1 MKSLKMEYSLIIKNG
16 NLIDVRNQRLISADL
31 MIRDGIIVRIGKA
44 EKSDR
49 TKKLIEADGQYISP
63 GFIDSHL
70 HIESSLLSP
79 LAFAQ
84 KAVTYGTTSVFV
96 DPHEIANVCGRKGI
110 ALFLDQAELMPMDM
124 FIGIP
129 SCVPTTDFEDAGAS
143 ITLKDIKEFIHYRR
157 IYGLGEMMNYPAIV
171 HGYGDMRER
180 CNFVY
185 EFGKIVDGHCPGLTG
200 ENLDTYITNGKKD
213 GVPRITSDHEV
224 RTYEE
229 AIEKSRRGM
238 YVALRYGSA
247 SKDME
252 NILPGL
258 INRCDDLSMFM
269 LCTDDHNLE
278 DLYEKG
284 HMDRIIRRAKD
295 IILEHSD
302 MDQDR
307 AAILAI
313 SLATLNPSKYFS
325 KYFRF
330 HNLPEIGEIAV
341 GRRANLVML
350 SSLTDLKIRRVIY
363 AGETVAQENEFV
375 GQHDI
380 EAYDYSDFLWCA
392 YRHRKFFPEDFKI
405 HYKGNEAN
413 LSVKVIEIDPNSIL
427 TRKREVRL
435 PLSRGEI
442 KSDCSNDIAKIA
454 VIERHKGS
462 GQISLGFVKGLG
474 IKNGAIASTISHD
487 SHNLVTVGVTD
498 SDMARAV
505 NYLCENGGGMAV
517 AHEDDIAGMP
527 LEISGLMTTQNCEK
541 SVGSYRQLL
550 NAVKKLGV
558 TLDNIFIKI
567 AFLSL
572 PVIPELR
579 ITNRGLV
586 DVEAF
591 KFVRLY

>member
-1 MKSLKMEYSLIIKNG
+1 MEYSLIIKNG
-16 NLIDVRNQRLISADL
+16 TLIDVRSQRLISADL
-31 MIRDGIIVRIGKA
+31 MIRDGIIARIGKA
-44 EKSDR
+44 AKSDR
-49 TKKLIEADGQYISP
+49 TENLIDADGQYISP

-84 KAVTYGTTSVFV
+84 KAVTCGTTSVFV

-143 ITLKDIKEFIHYRR
+143 ITFKDIKELIHDSRV
-157 IYGLGEMMNYPAIV
+157 YGLGEMMNYPAII
-171 HGYGDMRER
+171 HGHGDLRER
-180 CNFVY
+180 CIFVY
-185 EFGKIVDGHCPGLTG
+185 EFGKIVDGHCPGLSA
-200 ENLDTYITNGKKD
+200 ENLDIYISNGKMD

-224 RTYEE
+224 STYDE
-229 AIEKSRRGM
+229 ALEKSRKGI

-247 SKDME
+247 SKEME
-252 NILPGL
+252 NILPDL
-258 INRCDDLSMFM
+258 INRRDDLSMFM
-269 LCTDDHNLE
+269 LCTDDPNLE

-295 IILEHSD
+295 IIVENSE
-302 MDQDR
+302 MDQDH

-313 SLATLNPSKYFS
+313 SLATFNPSRYFS

-341 GRRANLVML
+341 GRRANLVIL
-350 SSLTDLKIRRVIY
+350 SSLCDLKIRRVIY
-363 AGETVAQENEFV
+363 AGETVALENEFV
-375 GQHDI
+375 GRHDMQ
-380 EAYDYSDFLWCA
+380 AYDYSDFLWRV
-392 YRHRKFFPEDFKI
+392 YRHRKFSKKDFTV
-405 HYKGNEAN
+405 HYKGNKDN
-413 LSVKVIEIDPNSIL
+413 LSVKVIEIDPDSIL
-427 TRKREVRL
+427 TRKREIKL
-435 PLSRGEI
+435 PLSRNEI
-442 KSDCSNDIAKIA
+442 KADCLNDIAKIA
-454 VIERHKGS
+454 VIERHRGT

-505 NYLCENGGGMAV
+505 NYLCEYGGGMAV

-527 LEISGLMTTQNCEK
+527 LEIGGLMTTKDCEK
-541 SVGSYRQLL
+541 GVSSYRRLL
-550 NAVKKLGV
+550 KRVKKLGV
-558 TLDNIFIKI
+558 TLDNIFLKI

>member
-1 MKSLKMEYSLIIKNG
+1 MEYSLIIKNG
-16 NLIDVRNQRLISADL
+16 TLIDVRNKRLIRADL
-31 MIRDGIIVRIGKA
+31 MILNGIIVRIGKA
-44 EKSDR
+44 ESSDSA
-49 TKKLIEADGQYISP
+49 KKLIDANGQYISP

-79 LAFAQ
+79 IAFAQ
-84 KAVTYGTTSVFV
+84 KAVTHGTTSLFV

-110 ALFLDQAELMPMDM
+110 AFFMDQAELMPVDM

-129 SCVPTTDFEDAGAS
+129 SCVPATGFEDAGAS
-143 ITLKDIKEFIHYRR
+143 ITLKDIKELIQDRR
-157 IYGLGEMMNYPAIV
+157 FYGLGEMMNYPAIV
-171 HGYGDMRER
+171 QGDGDYRER

-185 EFGKIVDGHCPGLTG
+185 ESGKIVDGHCPGLTG
-200 ENLDTYITNGKKD
+200 KNLDIYITSGKMD

-224 RTYEE
+224 STCEE
-229 AIEKSRRGM
+229 AIEKTSRGM

-247 SKDME
+247 AKEME
-252 NILPGL
+252 NILPDL
-258 INRCDDLSMFM
+258 IKRGDDLSMFM
-269 LCTDDHNLE
+269 LCTDDYNLE
-278 DLYEKG
+278 DLYKKG
-284 HMDRIIRRAKD
+284 HMDRIIRRARD
-295 IILEHSD
+295 IIVDNSD

-307 AAILAI
+307 ASILAI
-313 SLATLNPSKYFS
+313 SLATFNPSEYFS

-330 HNLPEIGEIAV
+330 HNCLEIGEIAV

-350 SSLTDLKIRRVIY
+350 SSLEDLEIRQVIF
-363 AGETVAQENEFV
+363 AGDIAAEENEFV
-375 GQHDI
+375 GKCDVQT
-380 EAYDYSDFLWCA
+380 YDYSDFLWSV
-392 YRHRKFFPEDFKI
+392 YRDRRFFPEDFMI
-405 HYKGNEAN
+405 QYNGNAEN
-413 LSVKVIEIDPNSIL
+413 LSVKVIEIDPDTIL
-427 TRKREVRL
+427 TRKREMGL
-435 PLSRGEI
+435 PIYRGEI
-442 KSDCSNDIAKIA
+442 KADCLNDIAKIA
-454 VIERHKGS
+454 VIERHRGT

-474 IKNGAIASTISHD
+474 IKRGAIASTISHD

-517 AHEDDIAGMP
+517 ACENDIAGMP
-527 LEISGLMTTQNCEK
+527 LEICGLMTTQNCEN
-541 SVGSYRQLL
+541 SASRYRRLL
-550 NAVKKLGV
+550 EAAGKLGA
-558 TLDNIFIKI
+558 TPDNIFFKI

>member
-1 MKSLKMEYSLIIKNG
+1 MKGFKMEYSLIIKNG
-16 NLIDVRNQRLISADL
+16 TLIDVRNKRLISADL

-44 EKSDR
+44 ERSDR
-49 TKKLIEADGQYISP
+49 TEKLIDADGQYISP

-84 KAVTYGTTSVFV
+84 KAVTCGTTSVFV

-110 ALFLDQAELMPMDM
+110 ALFLDQAELMPVDM

-143 ITLKDIKEFIHYRR
+143 ITLKDIKELIHDRR

-171 HGYGDMRER
+171 HGHGDLRER

-200 ENLDTYITNGKKD
+200 EDLDIYITNGKMD

-224 RTYEE
+224 STCEE
-229 AIEKSRRGM
+229 SIEKTSKGM
-238 YVALRYGSA
+238 RVALRYGSA
-247 SKDME
+247 AKEME
-252 NILPGL
+252 NILSDL
-258 INRCDDLSMFM
+258 IKRGDDLSMFM
-269 LCTDDHNLE
+269 LCTDDHNIK

-284 HMDRIIRRAKD
+284 HMDRIIRRARD
-295 IILEHSD
+295 IIVENSALDH
-302 MDQDR
+302 DR

-313 SLATLNPSKYFS
+313 SLATLNPSEYFS
-325 KYFRF
+325 KFFRF
-330 HNLPEIGEIAV
+330 YNLPETGEIAV

-350 SSLTDLKIRRVIY
+350 SSLTELKIRRVIF
-363 AGETVAQENEFV
+363 AGDIVLEENEFI
-375 GQHDI
+375 GQCDMH
-380 EAYDYSDFLWCA
+380 AYDYSDFYWRA
-392 YRHRKFFPEDFKI
+392 YRDRRFSPEDFKI
-405 HYKGNEAN
+405 HYKGNADN
-413 LSVKVIEIDPNSIL
+413 LSVKVIEIDPDSIL
-427 TRKREVRL
+427 TRKRETRL

-442 KSDCSNDIAKIA
+442 KADYLNDISKIA
-454 VIERHKGS
+454 VIERHKGT

-474 IKNGAIASTISHD
+474 IKRGAIASTISHD
-487 SHNLVTVGVTD
+487 SHNLVTVGVRD

-505 NYLCENGGGMAV
+505 NFLCENGGGMAV
-517 AHEDDIAGMP
+517 AYDGDIVGMP
-527 LEISGLMTTQNCEK
+527 LEICGLMTTQNCEK
-541 SVGSYRQLL
+541 SVSEYRRLL
-550 NAVKKLGV
+550 KTARKLGV
-558 TLDNIFIKI
+558 TLDNIFLKI

-586 DVEAF
+586 DVDAF